1 MAQTKVKLI
10 SDGVIVQGNLH
21 ASHGITTADIGEGSN
36 LYYTDARVGSYLSTN
51 SFATESYVGT
61 QIANLVDS
69 SPSALNT
76 LNELAAALGDD
87 ANFSTTVTN
96 SIALKA
102 PLASPSF
109 TGNVGIGTTNSSNR
123 LAVSASNTGT
133 QITTIPVGK
142 FINTGNSF
150 SKLIIGSDNANF
162 DGVFSMDNDSTLA
175 NTKLRIYIGNGTNA
189 TSGHSNDQIVLQ
201 GDGNVGIGT
210 DSPDVLLQL
219 RSNINTIP
227 ANTDFAMRSGKSFRF
242 LGDGDGNADYGSYIE
257 APTKGIITIGTR
269 WVGGD
274 EGGLTVNR
282 ANVGIGT
289 TSPTNGKLEV
299 QQTATTAALWV
310 QTGGT
315 TDSYTIADFRTGT
328 NASALAIKGNGNVGI
343 GTTTLTNSSGYNT
356 LSISGSSGGQ
366 IAFQTSGTGKHFIYS
381 TATDLAFYNGQAGNL
396 IFYTDGSNERM
407 RITSGGNIG
416 ISGNTSAWSLG
427 KTIQINSNY
436 GTINYNGVSAILG
449 IVNAYYNGSSYI
461 RQNVGYAAS
470 IDFNTAISGGGLA
483 FRTEN
488 STGAAGDTISL
499 TTKVAILSNGN
510 VGIGT
515 TVANGKL
522 HIADTS
528 SSSTTQYFSAASNTA
543 TYSYIKHIDN
553 TVNTSKLTLGTV
565 YGYNVP
571 VDAMT
576 IFNGNVGIG
585 TDSPTKKLTVNAG
598 STSGDG
604 INITGSSSPA
614 IYINETSGTVNSSF
628 QNDGAGSYLGTSTS
642 HPMIF
647 RTANTERMRVTSG
660 GNTLIGITTEQNAG
674 RLQIESGTSEN
685 GGILDIAG
693 GGWYRYYT
701 RVCRNATSNGAAGY
715 WHIKTNIAAN
725 SNTMFLAKF
734 YGYIYGSA
742 QIVDLTHAG
751 YAYSGTSSVI
761 NQAVKNNG
769 TEPNASSAVYISAS
783 GSKVTF
789 RIAFGTGSNF
799 STYFAGVFMDIA
811 FPSPAGQGIDF
822 EIEAQSFSTSTTV
835 Y

>member
-21 ASHGITTADIGEGSN
+21 ASHGITTAHIGEGSN

-109 TGNVGIGTTNSSNR
+109 TGNVGIGTTTLTNSSGYNTLSISGSSGGQIAFQTSGAGKHFIYSTATDLAFYNGQAGNLIFYTDGSNERMRIDSSGIVSVTNSADAILKVETSSGTSSSR
-123 LAVSASNTGT
+123 LFLKSPTREWRIGVNDSFNSGSLFVYNTEANT
-133 QITTIPVGK
+133 YP
-142 FINTGNSF
+142 FLINTS
-150 SKLIIGSDNANF
+150 
-162 DGVFSMDNDSTLA
+162 
-175 NTKLRIYIGNGTNA
+175 
-189 TSGHSNDQIVLQ
+189 
-201 GDGNVGIGT
+201 GNVGIGT
-210 DSPDVLLQL
+210 TSPDVLLQL

-289 TSPTNGKLEV
+289 NSPNASLTVVDNSNGSSTPLVVASGDGSFDVNQEV
-299 QQTATTAALWV
+299 RINFSQGPGNSFSSSASLGHIGFAY
-310 QTGGT
+310 TGGSFKSAFIVKT
-315 TDSYTIADFRTGT
+315 NTT
-328 NASALAIKGNGNVGI
+328 NASDQSEKMRIDSSGNVSV
-343 GTTTLTNSSGYNT
+343 GTDTPLYLYSEQD
-356 LSISGSSGGQ
+356 IGQ
-366 IAFQTSGTGKHFIYS
+366 IAVNRVPSTGVITDSNRPAAYINLYALNGGSSLTFHTANANNTAPTERMRIESDGDVVLTEGNLTMSGATPFIVLS
-381 TATDLAFYNGQAGNL
+381 NTAETECGITMLDSADAGQSAKITYDAGSSNSLKFYNNA
-396 IFYTDGSNERM
+396 TNERM
-407 RITSGGNIG
+407 RI
-416 ISGNTSAWSLG
+416 
-427 KTIQINSNY
+427 
-436 GTINYNGVSAILG
+436 
-449 IVNAYYNGSSYI
+449 
-461 RQNVGYAAS
+461 
-470 IDFNTAISGGGLA
+470 
-483 FRTEN
+483 
-488 STGAAGDTISL
+488 
-499 TTKVAILSNGN
+499 
-510 VGIGT
+510 
-515 TVANGKL
+515 
-522 HIADTS
+522 
-528 SSSTTQYFSAASNTA
+528 
-543 TYSYIKHIDN
+543 
-553 TVNTSKLTLGTV
+553 
-565 YGYNVP
+565 
-571 VDAMT
+571 
-576 IFNGNVGIG
+576 
-585 TDSPTKKLTVNAG
+585 
-598 STSGDG
+598 
-604 INITGSSSPA
+604 
-614 IYINETSGTVNSSF
+614 
-628 QNDGAGSYLGTSTS
+628 
-642 HPMIF
+642 
-647 RTANTERMRVTSG
+647 TSG